1 MSYPLVL
8 FRKAPKSTIGVSVKS
23 GVNLIWHLSF
33 TTVFQ
38 QLTALSWGRLFRSP
52 PASRS
57 ATAFPH
63 SAIGSSTNSISQSR

>member
-1 MSYPLVL
+1 MFYPLVF
-8 FRKAPKSTIGVSVKS
+8 FRQAPKLTIGVSVEF
-23 GVNLIWHLSF
+23 GVNSPWRLPL

-38 QLTALSWGRLFRSP
+38 QLTAFSWGKLLRSP

-63 SAIGSSTNSISQSR
+63 SAIG

>member
-8 FRKAPKSTIGVSVKS
+8 VRQASKDTVSISVEF
-23 GVNLIWHLSF
+23 GVNSTWRLPF

-38 QLTALSWGRLFRSP
+38 PLTAFSWGKLLRSP
-52 PASRS
+52 LASRS

-63 SAIGSSTNSISQSR
+63 SAIG